1 MGGVRFPL
9 PARDRIILHLSD
21 FNLSPTE
28 EGSFPPS
35 LTQDGIAFR
44 TGLGRAHVALALK
57 SLREEGLVD
66 EIKGRVAGEAR
77 RRKVYALSEPGR
89 AHGKNI
95 LTAIMDLEVTVRA
108 EGSEEKRTKLSG
120 ASFVLPR
127 KVPLIDLALAVGEDG
142 LLLIGANG
150 LPVGQSEEE
159 EATMDGPGEGAGEQP
174 SSDGAGPSGQMP
186 DVDHPPS
193 PATAFM
199 AEGPASGETGGPGG
213 GARRPELEAGAG
225 MQTSGAAVPVPGPR
239 YPAPP
244 PSVWAQRGQ
253 LAAVWAGAVVLAGV
267 VTWLG
272 DLLDEPVA
280 AELLAVY
287 FLMMVSLQAVLI
299 GLKKIPVNVRAE
311 MGLFLGIF
319 LSLYGGFM
327 GLGPPFPSL
336 LWFTEGI
343 LLLSTGLLLHPL
355 DTERKFQ
362 TAAAGTGAFIIML
375 ALQWAAIAYNMFQV
389 LFLIPWMLVGGLFLT
404 ARIYPGLAGFTAAIR
419 TAAGLASGCFMMTI
433 GGFLVMK
440 GLTVE
445 SFVEFLVGAV
455 IIYYMAPKKR
465 QEWSG
470 MMAACTVIL
479 CIMVVITTF
488 IVLLAFLGNLSY
500 FRVK

>member
-21 FNLSPTE
+21 FNVSPTE
-28 EGSFPPS
+28 EGSYPPS

-57 SLREEGLVD
+57 SLREEGLVE

-95 LTAIMDLEVTVRA
+95 LSAIMDLEVTVRA
-108 EGSEEKRTKLSG
+108 EGLEEKRTKLSG
-120 ASFVLPR
+120 ASFVLLK
-127 KVPLIDLALAVGEDG
+127 KVPLIDLALSVGENG
-142 LLLIGANG
+142 VLLIGANG

-159 EATMDGPGEGAGEQP
+159 QDAMELTGEGAGEQL
-174 SSDGAGPSGQMP
+174 SSDEAGHDDGTQGMA
-186 DVDHPPS
+186 VPPS
-193 PATAFM
+193 PVTAFIS
-199 AEGPASGETGGPGG
+199 EEPASGDAAGPAG
-213 GARRPELEAGAG
+213 GARRPGSEADEVVR
-225 MQTSGAAVPVPGPR
+225 TSEVTTPVPGPR
-239 YPAPP
+239 HPAPSH
-244 PSVWAQRGQ
+244 SVWAQRGQ
-253 LAAVWAGAVVLAGV
+253 LAAVWAGAVVLASV
-267 VTWLG
+267 LIWLG
-272 DLLDEPVA
+272 DLLDEPL
-280 AELLAVY
+280 EPEFLAIY
-287 FLMMVSLQAVLI
+287 FLIMVSLQAVII
-299 GLKKIPVNVRAE
+299 GLKKIPVTVRAE
-311 MGLFLGIF
+311 LGLFLGIF

-327 GLGPPFPSL
+327 ALGPPFLSL

-355 DTERKFQ
+355 DTDRKFQ
-362 TAAAGTGAFIIML
+362 TAAAGVGAFIIIL
-375 ALQWAAIAYNMFQV
+375 ALQWAALSYDPLLIS
-389 LFLIPWMLVGGLFLT
+389 FLMLWMLVGGLFLT

-419 TAAGLASGCFMMTI
+419 TAAGLCSGCFMMTI

-440 GLTVE
+440 GFTVE

-455 IIYYMAPKKR
+455 IIFYMAPKKR
-465 QEWSG
+465 LEWSK

-479 CIMVVITTF
+479 CVMVVITTF

-500 FRVK
+500 LK